1 MATSPDIYIVTI
13 KPNGDIIPLRQLNT
27 ISTPFGEIIDPLIS
41 GQNYSFSNKTIT
53 LSSSLLSIEQDKI
66 GIAVKFPDPGWKLQN
81 LNISNFEL
89 STTTRSKPNSPDN
102 IFYEPN
108 FTEDFTNNDY
118 NALLGNA
125 FIPRYSE
132 YFMDVDY
139 STSPIVGS
147 SLTPINFDQLIANTA
162 TRAPIQDYYY
172 NLRRHIIPRYLG
184 SKSTAPS
191 FNAFSIDTKD
201 KGFGKDIV
209 AGNPKPFVGYYGA
222 KGGST
227 PEVIGKTII
236 NLDYIIDEDI
246 NTQVPALSDFTY
258 NNQIQLFERGTY
270 LYLDPSKTATGQQF
284 AGNRKYKI
292 YRSGEYATP
301 ILYSQTGSL
310 TGFLPSLTFLLPG
323 TSPTP
328 NYYKSTFKA
337 ILTSGTGNNYSLQ
350 NQLFYRTDYNEYN
363 SYTDA
368 DIASGQP
375 DTQPPQNEIWDY
387 LTWNQL
393 SFENISFTGSAINY
407 QAPANYSNIKV
418 VNFTSFPPGIQFKVK
433 ASIKIRW
440 NNPNFLGDIRVSLRI
455 KGLPANGWTFQSLS
469 NPAPAPTVW
478 LSGPESTKTIT
489 VESDII
495 TADAN
500 NLNGV
505 FVQGLAYCSNISIF
519 SGDPDPFAYMS
530 FIRNRINI
538 LDSSFE
544 IIQVP
549 EPTETIINYTSQ
561 TPYILDTYDYPDA
574 GFGPYSYI
582 YLTSSFQNVYGQ
594 IYPQVPESGY
604 DSTIYPFELSSINSD
619 FTSPSIIFHPEY
631 EIRFGA
637 DESLVFPIIGI
648 DTSNPSIVLIVSRPE
663 LQSIQNIPSPT
674 LNSFLIRR
682 WIPRAGYI
690 YLDVSAD
697 LGSGIVKPEYIT
709 DGIKNKIPQIIKELT
724 DKGLI

>member
-1 MATSPDIYIVTI
+1 MATPNLYIVAI
-13 KPNGDIIPLRQLNT
+13 DPNGNIVPLKQINTTQLTNGPHT
-27 ISTPFGEIIDPLIS
+27 YSTSVL
-41 GQNYSFSNKTIT
+41 
-53 LSSSLLSIEQDKI
+53 LSSGKLPIEQYKI
-66 GIAVKFPDPGWKLQN
+66 AIAVRFYDNSKYIN
-81 LNISNFEL
+81 ALNISNFEL
-89 STTTRSKPNSPDN
+89 STPTRAQTNSPDN
-102 IFYEPN
+102 IYYEPD
-108 FTEDFTNNDY
+108 FTEDFTNNDW

-147 SLTPINFDQLIANTA
+147 SLTPINFNQLINRIA
-162 TRAPIQDYYY
+162 TKAPIQDYYY

-184 SKSTAPS
+184 SKSTALS
-191 FNAFSIDTKD
+191 FNTFSTDVNN

-209 AGNPKPFVGYYGA
+209 AGNPKPFVGYYGS

-236 NLDYIIDEDI
+236 NLDYIIDEEI
-246 NTQVPALSDFTY
+246 QTQVPALSDFTY
-258 NNQIQLFERGTY
+258 NNQIQLFERGAY
-270 LYLDPSKTATGQQF
+270 LYLDPGKTSTGQQF

-301 ILYSQTGSL
+301 IVYSQTGSS

-323 TSPTP
+323 TNPTP

-350 NQLFYRTDYNEYN
+350 NQLFYRTNYNEYN

-368 DIASGQP
+368 DIALGQS

-393 SFENISFTGSAINY
+393 SFGNISFTGSAINY
-407 QAPANYSNIKV
+407 QSPVNYSNIKV
-418 VNFTSFPPGIQFKVK
+418 VNFTSFPQGIQFKVK

-440 NNPNFLGDIRVSLRI
+440 NNPNYLGDIHVSLRI

-469 NPAPAPTVW
+469 NPSPTPTVW
-478 LSGPESTKTIT
+478 LHGPESTKTIT

-495 TADAN
+495 TADTN

-505 FVQGLAYCSNISIF
+505 FIQGLAYCSNISNY
-519 SGDPDPFAYMS
+519 SGDSNPYDYMS
-530 FIRNRINI
+530 FIRNHISI

-561 TPYILDTYDYPDA
+561 TPYILGAYDYPDY

-637 DESLVFPIIGI
+637 DESLTFPIIGI
-648 DTSNPSIVLIVSRPE
+648 DTSNSSIVLIVSRPE
-663 LQSIQNIPSPT
+663 LQSIQNIPSST

-690 YLDVSAD
+690 YLDVAAD
-697 LGSGIVKPEYIT
+697 LGAGIVKPEYIT